1 MPPVTGRTRRAG
13 RSSAC
18 PPFAGAML
26 ALLCLLLGITTAPVL
41 ASELDLPQGRL
52 LGDSQDGVHHYL
64 GIPYAAAPVGERR
77 WRAPGTAPQWQGPR
91 DARRYGPQC
100 PQTAYP
106 AGSPYLQAP
115 AAESEDCLYLNVWA
129 PADAD
134 GLPVM
139 VWIHGGNFTRGSGG
153 LSVYDG
159 SALAGQGVVVV
170 TFNYRLNVFGYLAHP
185 ALSAEQGGSS
195 GNYGLMD
202 QLAALEWVRDNI
214 AAFGGDPGRVTVFGE
229 SAGSSAVNQLLATSE
244 VDGLVHGAIGQSG
257 AFFMRQP
264 ELAEAHRVG
273 QQLGERLDADT
284 LTALRDIPAA
294 SLLQAF
300 AALEASGA
308 QLGPIVDGRLIPAQL
323 ISLYEQGQFARV
335 PTLLGYNRDEATSFA
350 LYPDF
355 PGIFRTQTEFEE
367 GLWSFAG
374 PAALPLIWAYPEQ
387 PGSQRPYMDF
397 WRDAVFGW
405 NMHTWAELSEAAGAP
420 AWLYFFTHVPN
431 DFWGEQLG
439 AYHAAEIPFVF
450 GNNVPSHPEDR
461 AVHNLVQAYWVNFA
475 RSGNPNGSGL
485 PTWPNYSDEARYLE
499 LNSRPLASEDLSW
512 LQIRLLDLLQAAI
525 N

>member
-13 RSSAC
+13 RNWTV
-18 PPFAGAML
+18 PPLASAML
-26 ALLCLLLGITTAPVL
+26 CLFLGITAAPIL

-52 LGDSQDGVHHYL
+52 LGNSEDGIRYFL
-64 GIPYAAAPVGERR
+64 GIPYAAPPVGDRR
-77 WRAPGTAPQWQGPR
+77 WRAPGAAPRWTVPR
-91 DARRYGPQC
+91 DATRYGPQC

-115 AAESEDCLYLNVWA
+115 AAQSEDCLYLNVWA

-134 GLPVM
+134 ALPVM

-153 LSVYDG
+153 LPVYNG
-159 SALAGQGVVVV
+159 SELATRDVVVV

-185 ALSAEQGGSS
+185 WLSAEQGGGS

-202 QLAALEWVRDNI
+202 QLAALAWVCDNI
-214 AAFGGDPGRVTVFGE
+214 AHFGGDPGRVTVFGE
-229 SAGSSAVNQLLATSE
+229 SAGSSAINQLLATPK
-244 VDGLVHGAIGQSG
+244 VDKLVHGAIGQSG
-257 AFFMRQP
+257 AFFTRQP
-264 ELAEAHRVG
+264 ELADAHGVG
-273 QQLGERLDADT
+273 EQLSARLDTDA
-284 LTALRDIPAA
+284 LQGLRDVPAET
-294 SLLQAF
+294 LLAAF
-300 AALEASGA
+300 AAMEATGA
-308 QLGPIVDGRLIPAQL
+308 QMGPIVDGRLIPAQL
-323 ISLYEQGQFARV
+323 IELYERGEFAKV

-387 PGSQRPYMDF
+387 PGSQRPYLDF

-405 NMHTWAELSEAAGAP
+405 NMHTWAELSEEAGQP

-450 GNNVPSHPEDR
+450 GNHLPSHPEDR
-461 AVHNLVQAYWVNFA
+461 AVHDLVQGYWVNFA
-475 RSGNPNGSGL
+475 RSGNPNGDGL
-485 PTWPNYSDEARYLE
+485 PAWPNYGGDARYLE
-499 LNSRPLASEDLSW
+499 LNSRPQASEDLNW
-512 LQIRLLDLLQAAI
+512 LQIRLLGLLQAAV

>member
-1 MPPVTGRTRRAG
+1 MPPVTGRTWRPGRHRA
-13 RSSAC
+13 A
-18 PPFAGAML
+18 PPLASPML
-26 ALLCLLLGITTAPVL
+26 ALFCLVLGISATPIL

-52 LGDSQDGVHHYL
+52 LGESQDGIHHYL
-64 GIPYAAAPVGERR
+64 GIPYAAAPVGDRR
-77 WRAPGTAPQWQGPR
+77 WRAPAAAPHWPGLR
-91 DARRYGPQC
+91 DATRYAPQC

-106 AGSPYLQAP
+106 EGSPYLQAP
-115 AAESEDCLYLNVWA
+115 AAESEDCLYLNIWA
-129 PADAD
+129 PENAE

-153 LSVYDG
+153 LPVYNG
-159 SALAGQGVVVV
+159 RELAVRDVVVV

-185 ALSAEQGGSS
+185 ALSQEQGGSS

-202 QLAALEWVRDNI
+202 QLAALAWVRDNI
-214 AAFGGDPGRVTVFGE
+214 GHFGGDPGRVTVFGE
-229 SAGSSAVNQLLATSE
+229 SAGSSAINQLLATPAAA
-244 VDGLVHGAIGQSG
+244 DLVQGAIGQSG

-264 ELAEAHRVG
+264 ELADAHRVG
-273 QQLGERLDADT
+273 EQLSEHLGANT
-284 LTALRDIPAA
+284 PAALREVSAKT
-294 SLLQAF
+294 LLEAF
-300 AALEASGA
+300 AAIEAGGA
-308 QLGPIVDGRLIPAQL
+308 QLGPIVDGKLIPAQL
-323 ISLYEQGQFARV
+323 IKLYQQGAFARV

-387 PGSQRPYMDF
+387 PGSQRPYLDF

-405 NMHTWAELSEAAGAP
+405 NMHTWAELSEAAGQP
-420 AWLYFFTHVPN
+420 SWLYFFTHVPN

-450 GNNVPSHPEDR
+450 GNNVPAHPEDR
-461 AVHNLVQAYWVNFA
+461 AVRELVQGYWVNFA
-475 RSGNPNGSGL
+475 RSGNPNGNGL
-485 PTWPNYSDEARYLE
+485 PAWPNYSDDARYLE
-499 LNSRPLASEDLSW
+499 LNSRPQAAEDLSW
-512 LQIRLLDLLQAAI
+512 LQIRLLDLLQAAV